1 MKLKLLLVTLLS
13 FLPLATFA
21 KETIIK
27 GKINGRLPET
37 IYFTAPVNGSSGFD
51 FSHKAKPDAQGN
63 FEIKVDVDAITF
75 IDIYYNYQSAG
86 SLVITPGNAY
96 GITITE
102 TDGKVNSVFTA
113 KDLEAQSLYNT
124 ILGGHRIS
132 SALNLSREITKIE
145 TPEAIQKL
153 LADKQNNDVAR
164 FQKLFNSKLISVE
177 FFEALKTERKY
188 YYAVGL
194 GYGIMGKEGFD
205 EKTGIVISP
214 APEFFALWGNVLQRY
229 GSHYNELHKNPFGYH
244 YQNTYKIYKL
254 YKAHDFKQ
262 ITNSNMLDLF
272 SNNKNWFDKNNLEY
286 YIAAYLS
293 MDLINGSKKESLL
306 DLYKA
311 FNKEFPK
318 SGYIKYLDSLIA
330 PLVDFSTQKTK
341 LHDTATLIDNYNNI
355 NSLTELIQ
363 KFPGKKLYFDT
374 WATWCGSCCE
384 EFKHKENLYKL
395 LKAND
400 INIVYISIDE
410 EKRDEAWKK
419 MINYYSLDGHHIRA
433 NKLFESDLKKLS
445 NSNGVIYI
453 PWYILVD
460 KDGKIK
466 YEHAASASELDKLEE
481 QIRTL

>member
-13 FLPLATFA
+13 FLSLATSA

-27 GKINGRLPET
+27 GKINGKLPET
-37 IYFTAPVNGSSGFD
+37 LYYTAPVNGSSGFD

-102 TDGKVNSVFTA
+102 IDGKINSVFTA
-113 KDLEAQSLYNT
+113 KDLEAQNLYNT

-153 LADKQNNDVAR
+153 LADKENNDVAR
-164 FQKLFNSKLISVE
+164 FQKLLNSKVISIG
-177 FFEALKTERKY
+177 FLEALKTERKY

-194 GYGIMGKEGFD
+194 GYGVMGKEDFD
-205 EKTGIVISP
+205 EKTGTAISP
-214 APEFFALWGNVLQRY
+214 APEFFALWGNMLQKY
-229 GSHYNELHKNPFGYH
+229 GTNFHELHKNPFGNH
-244 YQNTYKIYKL
+244 YLNTYKIYKL
-254 YKAHDFKQ
+254 YEAHNFKQ
-262 ITNSNMLDLF
+262 INNSNMLDLF
-272 SNNKNWFDKNNLEY
+272 STKKNWFDNNNLEY

-293 MDLINGSKKESLL
+293 MDLINGSKNESLL
-306 DLYKA
+306 DLYNA
-311 FNKEFPK
+311 FKKEFPK
-318 SGYIKYLDSLIA
+318 SGYIKYLDPLIA
-330 PLVDFSTQKTK
+330 PLVGLSKQKTK
-341 LHDTATLIDNYNNI
+341 LHDTATLIDNYDNI

-374 WATWCGSCCE
+374 WATWCGSCRD

-395 LKAND
+395 LKADD
-400 INIVYISIDE
+400 ITMVYISIDE
-410 EKRDEAWKK
+410 DKRDEAWKK
-419 MINYYSLDGHHIRA
+419 MINYYSLDGYHIRT
-433 NKLFESDLKKLS
+433 NKQLELDLKKIS

-453 PWYILVD
+453 PWYILVG

-481 QIRTL
+481 QIKSL